1 MSSSKSPKKD
11 KNAESSD
18 SLNGPQAPSTSRSG
32 PQPLNGPEALST
44 AQPSQRSAATLNGPQ
59 APRNPLFPIFLKLEQ
74 LHTLVVGGGNV
85 GLEKISALLRNAPQA
100 RVTLVGREIRQ
111 DLRDFVA
118 DFPQVVLLEK
128 PFEAADLDEKNLVV
142 CATDDRELHRTIRQL
157 AHARGLLVNVA
168 DTPDEC
174 DFYLGSIVQ
183 KGDLKIAISTNGKSP
198 TIAKRLKETLNEV
211 LPDELNDLLQNMP
224 AIREKLGG
232 DFSEKVRSLN
242 MLTASIAAGEEVLTT
257 VMPHQN
263 LDRIGDRR
271 WRRIATA
278 AMAAF
283 GLSLIFNVLSYY
295 VPTHTWPDLVASIDR
310 EFWVFL
316 GVGFLAQLADGLLG
330 MGYGVVTQ
338 IFLMSAGVPL
348 AAVSSSIHTAEVFTA
363 GASGYSHYRFGNV
376 NRRLFRAIL
385 LPGVLGSIAGAVLL
399 STLGEQYA
407 AYIKP
412 MLAVYILLLGV
423 RILSRAFVKK
433 NKKRRAR
440 HLGWLAGAG
449 GFLDSF
455 GGGGWGPLVTSTLL
469 AKGKTPQYVIGT
481 VSLTE
486 FFVTFASAV
495 TFFSLIGV
503 SHWLVI
509 AGLIIGGVLAAP
521 LSARL
526 AGKLPVR
533 LMFVLVGLTV
543 IFWSGRVLWQMW

>member
-1 MSSSKSPKKD
+1 MYSETPVSQTIGEASAPQTIGETGVSPYNTRNMELASK
-11 KNAESSD
+11 NTAE
-18 SLNGPQAPSTSRSG
+18 TSEGVAQSH
-32 PQPLNGPEALST
+32 PLT
-44 AQPSQRSAATLNGPQ
+44 ANTRG
-59 APRNPLFPIFLKLEQ
+59 NPLFPIFLKLEQ

-111 DLRDFVA
+111 DLRDFVS
-118 DFPQVVLLEK
+118 DFQHVTLLEK
-128 PFEAADLDEKNLVV
+128 PFEVADLDEKNLVV
-142 CATDDRELHRTIRQL
+142 CATDDRELHRSIRRL
-157 AHARGLLVNVA
+157 AHERGLLVNVA
-168 DTPDEC
+168 DTPAEC

-257 VMPHQN
+257 VLPHQN

-385 LPGVLGSIAGAVLL
+385 LPGVLGSVAGALLL
-399 STLGEQYA
+399 SKLGEHYA
-407 AYIKP
+407 GYIKP
-412 MLAVYILLLGV
+412 ILALYILLLGV
-423 RILSRAFVKK
+423 RILSRAFVRK

-455 GGGGWGPLVTSTLL
+455 GGGGWGPLVTSTLI

-495 TFFSLIGV
+495 TFFSMIGL
-503 SHWLVI
+503 SHWVVI
-509 AGLIIGGVLAAP
+509 AGLMVGGVLAAP
-521 LSARL
+521 LGARL

-533 LMFVLVGLTV
+533 VMFVLVGLTV
-543 IFWSGRVLWQMW
+543 IFWSARVLWGAW

>member
-1 MSSSKSPKKD
+1 MLRNADFEDFFRTNPRCKASACQPQYTMSD
-11 KNAESSD
+11 N
-18 SLNGPQAPSTSRSG
+18 NTSG
-32 PQPLNGPEALST
+32 NT
-44 AQPSQRSAATLNGPQ
+44 
-59 APRNPLFPIFLKLEQ
+59 LFPIFLKLEH
-74 LHTLVVGGGNV
+74 LNTLVVGGGNV
-85 GLEKISALLRNAPQA
+85 GLEKISALLRNCPEA
-100 RVTLVGREIRQ
+100 RVMLVGREIRPE
-111 DLRDFVA
+111 LREFVA
-118 DFPQVVLLEK
+118 DFPNVLLVERA
-128 PFEAADLDEKNLVV
+128 FEPTDLEAKQLVV
-142 CATDDRELHRTIRQL
+142 CATDNPGLHQEIRQM
-157 AHARGLLVNVA
+157 AHERGILVNVA
-168 DTPDEC
+168 DTPAEC

-198 TIAKRLKETLNEV
+198 TIAKRLKETLNES

-232 DFSEKVRSLN
+232 DFTEKVRSLN
-242 MLTASIAAGEEVLTT
+242 ALTASLAAGEEVLAT

-263 LDRIGDRR
+263 LDRIRDRK

-283 GLSLIFNVLSYY
+283 GLSLIFNVVSYY
-295 VPTHTWPDLVASIDR
+295 VPTHTWPEIVGSIDSQ
-310 EFWVFL
+310 FWTFL
-316 GVGFLAQLADGLLG
+316 VVGFMAQLADGLLG

-338 IFLMSAGVPL
+338 IFLMGAGVPL

-385 LPGVLGSIAGAVLL
+385 IPGVLGAIGGAVLL
-399 STLGEQYA
+399 SQLGEEYA

-412 MLAVYILLLGV
+412 IIAVYILLLGI
-423 RILSRAFVKK
+423 RILSRAFVKT
-433 NKKRRAR
+433 KKRRAR
-440 HLGWLAGAG
+440 RLGWLAAAG

-455 GGGGWGPLVTSTLL
+455 GGGGWGPLVTSTLI

-495 TFFSLIGV
+495 TFFSLIGL

-509 AGLIIGGVLAAP
+509 AGLIIGGVAAAP

-533 LMFVLVGLTV
+533 LMFVLVGVTV
-543 IFWSGRVLWQMW
+543 IFWSGRVLWKLW

>member
-1 MSSSKSPKKD
+1 ML
-11 KNAESSD
+11 ET
-18 SLNGPQAPSTSRSG
+18 STST
-32 PQPLNGPEALST
+32 NT
-44 AQPSQRSAATLNGPQ
+44 
-59 APRNPLFPIFLKLEQ
+59 LFPIFLKLEH

-85 GLEKISALLRNAPQA
+85 GLEKISALLRNSPAAQ
-100 RVTLVGREIRQ
+100 VTLVGREIRQ
-111 DLRDFVA
+111 DLRDFAA
-118 DFPQVVLLEK
+118 DYPQVILLEK
-128 PFEAADLDEKNLVV
+128 TFETSDLEGKNLVV
-142 CATDDRELHRTIRQL
+142 CATDDPALHRTIRQL
-157 AHARGLLVNVA
+157 AHERGLLVNVA
-168 DTPDEC
+168 DTPAEC

-198 TIAKRLKETLNEV
+198 TIAKRLKEVLNEV
-211 LPDELNDLLQNMP
+211 LPDELHDLLQNMP

-242 MLTASIAAGEEVLTT
+242 ALTASLAVGEDVLGA
-257 VMPHQN
+257 VVPHQN
-263 LDRIGDRR
+263 LERISDRK
-271 WRRIATA
+271 WRRLATA
-278 AMAAF
+278 ALAAF
-283 GLSLIFNVLSYY
+283 GLSLVFNVISFYI
-295 VPTHTWPDLVASIDR
+295 PMHTWSQAVGQVDPQ
-310 EFWVFL
+310 FWLFL
-316 GVGFLAQLADGLLG
+316 GVGFMAQLADGLLG

-338 IFLMSAGVPL
+338 IFLMGAGVPL

-385 LPGVLGSIAGAVLL
+385 LPGVVGAVVGAFLL
-399 STLGEQYA
+399 SKLGEQYA

-412 MLAVYILLLGV
+412 ALAVYTLLLGL

-433 NKKRRAR
+433 AKKRKAR
-440 HLGWLAGAG
+440 RLGWLAGAG

-455 GGGGWGPLVTSTLL
+455 GGGGWGPLVTSTLI

-495 TFFSLIGV
+495 TFFSLIGL
-503 SHWLVI
+503 SHWMVI
-509 AGLIIGGVLAAP
+509 AGLIVGGVLAAP

-533 LMFVLVGLTV
+533 WMFVLVGVTV
-543 IFWSGRVLWQMW
+543 IFWSARVLWRVWGGG